1 LAISDK
7 YKYYCFARKSYKL
20 NNITLIEKAKQKTAI
35 FVATLRKPSLFSHW
49 ICRPGYLID
58 YAD

>member
-7 YKYYCFARKSYKL
+7 YKYYRFARKSHKL
-20 NNITLIEKAKQKTAI
+20 HNITLIKKAKQKTAI
-35 FVATLRKPSLFSHW
+35 LATTKKSLFSHW